1 MQQGNIRLLNEQEV
15 AGLITPA
22 QVFEL
27 VEKVLQIYAR
37 GQAVNPVKLSL
48 QIYPYHEGHINSM
61 PSYIQPGD
69 LAGVKVVSVHQDNPK
84 NYRLPTT
91 LGTIILHN
99 PDNGL
104 PYAILGGTH
113 ITNLRT
119 GAVSGVKAKYL
130 ARKDSKVLCVVGAG
144 AQGFASMEMV
154 LLAMNGSIEE
164 IRICDLSQERRE
176 KAIAQA
182 RAQYP
187 GLRYVSCQDSAAAVE
202 GADIV
207 LYATSA
213 SVPLLEG
220 TRLSDGVTV
229 ICVSEKLTPKAVA
242 MFDGFYV
249 DFTACAIERY
259 NADGRHT
266 AEKLGR
272 PYEDLTEQMVTG
284 EIGDVMIG
292 KTPGRTDDRQKILT
306 AAVGM
311 SIEDVIVAHAAYEA
325 AVGQNVGLE
334 LPFQNL

>member
-1 MQQGNIRLLNEQEV
+1 MQQGNIRFINEKEV
-15 AGLITPA
+15 TQLITAPE
-22 QVFEL
+22 VFDL
-27 VEKVLQIYAR
+27 VEDVLKTYAK
-37 GQAVNPVKLSL
+37 GEAVNPVKLSL

-61 PSYIQPGD
+61 PSYIKPGD

-84 NYRLPTT
+84 NYGLPTT

-104 PYAILGGTH
+104 PYAIMGGTQ

-119 GAVSGVKAKYL
+119 GAVSGVKAKWL
-130 ARKDSKVLCVVGAG
+130 ARPDSRVLCVIGAG

-154 LLAMNGSIEE
+154 LLAMKEIEE
-164 IRICDLSQERRE
+164 IRICDLNLERCE
-176 KAIAQA
+176 KIIAQA
-182 RAQYP
+182 KALYP
-187 GLRYVSCQDSAAAVE
+187 NMKYVACSDSSTATD

-220 TRLSDGVTV
+220 AKLSDGVTV
-229 ICVSEKLTPKAVA
+229 ICVSEKLTPKAIA
-242 MFDGFYV
+242 RFDGFYV

-266 AEKLGR
+266 AEKLGL
-272 PYEDLTEQMVTG
+272 PYEDLTEEMVTG

-292 KTPGRTDDRQKILT
+292 KTVGRTDAKQKILT

-311 SIEDVIVAHAAYEA
+311 SIEDVIVAHAVYEA
-325 AVGQNVGLE
+325 AVRENVGVE
-334 LPFQNL
+334 LPFQNA

>member
-1 MQQGNIRLLNEQEV
+1 MNQGDILFLNEKEV
-15 AGLITPA
+15 ESLITAP
-22 QVFEL
+22 QVFDL
-27 VEKVLQIYAR
+27 VEEVLKVYAR
-37 GQAVNPVKLSL
+37 GEAVNPVKLSL

-61 PSYIQPGD
+61 PSYIKPGD
-69 LAGVKVVSVHQDNPK
+69 LAGVKVVSVHQDIPK
-84 NYRLPTT
+84 NYHLPTT
-91 LGTIILHN
+91 LGTILLHN

-130 ARKDSKVLCVVGAG
+130 ARKDSKVLTVIGAG

-176 KAIAQA
+176 KVIADA
-182 RAQYP
+182 KALYP
-187 GLRYVSCQDSAAAVE
+187 DLRYVSVADSAQAVK

-220 TRLSDGVTV
+220 TEISEGATV
-229 ICVSEKLTPKAVA
+229 ICVSEKLTPKAIA

-272 PYEDLTEQMVTG
+272 KYEDLTEDMVTG

-292 KTPGRTDDRQKILT
+292 KVPGRTGEKQRILT

-311 SIEDVIVAHAAYEA
+311 SIEDIIVAHAAYEA
-325 AVGQNVGLE
+325 AVKKHVGVV